1 MEQGYLLDS
10 NVIIG
15 YLAGKIPSSGME
27 VVSGIIANR
36 PNISVISQIEVLRF
50 NDTPENEAVLEEF
63 INMSKIHP
71 LSNSIVEHTI
81 KLCKQMKIKLPDAI
95 IAATAIIENFTLVTW
110 NIDDFKKISG
120 LVLLDPWNIPVI
132 EDKELITSFLMSGLL
147 KESPDCLQHN

>member
-1 MEQGYLLDS
+1 MGQGYLIDS

-27 VVSGIIANR
+27 VVSEIIAKR

-50 NDTPENEAVLEEF
+50 NDTPENEAVLVEF

-71 LSNSIVEHTI
+71 LSNNIVEYTI

-95 IAATAIIENFTLVTW
+95 IAATAIIKDYTLVTR
-110 NIDDFKKISG
+110 NIDDFKKISD
-120 LVLLDPWNIPVI
+120 LVLLNPWNIPVI
-132 EDKELITSFLMSGLL
+132 EAKE
-147 KESPDCLQHN
+147 NNY